1 MTTTEP
7 IYKVLTICTLSG
19 VSYILTMP
27 VVPVPVGRIVVM
39 N

>member
-1 MTTTEP
+1 MNATTQYYQ
-7 IYKVLTICTLSG
+7 ILTIYAG
-19 VSYILTMP
+19 YILTMP